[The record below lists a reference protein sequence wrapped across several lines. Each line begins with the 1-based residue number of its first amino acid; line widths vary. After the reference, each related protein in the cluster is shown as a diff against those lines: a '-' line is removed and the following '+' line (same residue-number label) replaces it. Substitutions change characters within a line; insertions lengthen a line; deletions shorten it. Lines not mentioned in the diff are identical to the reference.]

1 MQFSLLTLNIERRK
15 HHNRVRPFLMTH
27 RPDVICLQEVFED
40 TAETFAKELYY
51 NWVFAPRAEFH
62 DEPGREG
69 VAILTHFAIQ
79 DSKTQVYE
87 RQSEVQPELAHIHTK
102 RPMSSLLTADL
113 CIDDQTATVAT
124 THFTWSP
131 GGIIN
136 EDQKANFEVLLKLLE
151 ETPEFILA
159 GDFNSPRGTEV
170 FDTLA
175 KRYTDNIPSSVT
187 STIDPHL
194 HKAGQ
199 LEYVVDGLFT
209 TRRYQV
215 DNVSIIDGLSDHCGI
230 TATIIY

>member
-15 HHNRVRPFLMTH
+15 HLNRVRPFLMTH

-40 TAETFAKELYY
+40 TAEALANELHY
-51 NWVFAPRAEFH
+51 NWAFAPRAEFY
-62 DEPGREG
+62 DESDTEG
-69 VAILTHFAIQ
+69 VAILTRFTIQ

-87 RQSEVQPELAHIHTK
+87 QQTEVQPELAHIHTK

-113 CIDDQTATVAT
+113 CIDDQMAAVAT

-136 EDQKANFEVLLKLLE
+136 EDQKANLEVLLKLLE

-187 STIDPHL
+187 STIDPQL
-194 HKAGQ
+194 HKAGR

-230 TATIIY
+230 TATIIH